1 MICLGVLLALCVL
14 GDAIAMV
21 SLDRTTRQL
30 TGLAESHR
38 IQSMRSTLASDSVQ
52 LQSEL
57 LAYVAGRGAD
67 VEHRESHADQFEQSL
82 SRCGTCHHEPAIQGK
97 LDSMHRTFDAYQVT
111 VSQLDSAASPREAKA
126 VENELIDVV
135 DSLVIQ
141 TNGISDL
148 ALYHLTNRS
157 YNAARKMVQARNVL
171 GLTVVAVLIFGG
183 MVALHL
189 QRRLTR
195 PVAAL
200 LDGIARVRQGD
211 LSHRFEIEADEEF
224 HTLGAAFN
232 QAYKGLKDA
241 QENMLQTEKMAAVG
255 KLAAGVAHEV
265 NNPLASISSV
275 AQIMRRRCDSA
286 EQKEQIDLIMAEIA
300 RISRIVREVQT
311 FSRPARPEERG
322 EIQIEIVLD
331 HAIQLLSYDNRARHI
346 ELTCEHGP
354 GLGKVLG
361 DSDRLLLVFTNIIL
375 NAFDAIGQETGA
387 GGKLRISTRRVLSTV
402 VVRFEDNG
410 PGMNEQQVAKAF
422 EPFYTTKGPGEGTGL
437 GLWICYQV
445 VQGHGGTIRFD
456 SRLDEG
462 TAVTVTLPCAS
473 DGSVHGENDLAIPVR
488 GFPRAGG
495 EVSAPSR
502 A

>member
-1 MICLGVLLALCVL
+1 MISLGVLLALCVL

-30 TGLAESHR
+30 TSLAESHR
-38 IQSMRSTLASDSVQ
+38 IQSMRSTLASDAVQ

-57 LAYVAGRGAD
+57 LAYVAGRGVD
-67 VEHRESHADQFEQSL
+67 IEHRNRHADQFQESL
-82 SRCGTCHHEPAIQGK
+82 NRCGACHHEPRIQTK
-97 LDSMHRTFDAYQVT
+97 LDAMHGTFDAYQVT
-111 VSQLDSAASPREAKA
+111 VSHLDSASSPDEA
-126 VENELIDVV
+126 ETIQDELIDVV
-135 DSLVIQ
+135 DSLVTQ
-141 TNGISDL
+141 TNGISDM

-157 YNAARKMVQARNVL
+157 DDAARKMRHARDVL
-171 GLTVVAVLIFGG
+171 GLTVVAALIFGG
-183 MVALHL
+183 LVALHL

-211 LSHRFEIEADEEF
+211 LSHHFEIEADEEF
-224 HTLGAAFN
+224 HALGAAFN

-322 EIQIEIVLD
+322 EVRIDIVLD
-331 HAIQLLSYDNRARHI
+331 HAIQLLSYDNRARDI
-346 ELTCEHGP
+346 AVTCEHGA
-354 GLGKVLG
+354 GLGTVLG

-375 NAFDAIGQETGA
+375 NAFDAIGQEAGSRGA
-387 GGKLRISTRRVLSTV
+387 LRISTRREPDTV
-402 VVRFEDNG
+402 VVRFADNG
-410 PGMNEQQVAKAF
+410 PGMDEQQVAKAF

-445 VQGHGGTIRFD
+445 VQGHHGTIRFE
-456 SRLDEG
+456 SRRGEG
-462 TAVTVTLPCAS
+462 TTVIVSLPCPA
-473 DGSVHGENDLAIPVR
+473 DGPPRSEPDGKGAHRALAGR
-488 GFPRAGG
+488 LGG
-495 EVSAPSR
+495 VPTSSGA
-502 A
+502 